1 MRRTILLTLATAVAA
16 VTGSG
21 LQAQTVPETSQ
32 AARVEDGYRRTPTFR
47 MDPFRNLFIPHW
59 GFVTSAAGSA
69 SNNTVNFNDIGALIF
84 IGDNSDVLIV
94 DLLDALGLVESG
106 SGLKGNGEAAASAYI
121 GGPIG
126 SRLTIGVTVGARAY
140 GGLSVDDDAVSLL
153 RDGNGARSEF
163 TLGDSDSEGLTTG
176 EVGGHLLY
184 RLGPFKTQDGAQV
197 VVGAGTRYVR
207 PLAYGSAYSVLDNGG
222 VVRVTGDS
230 IAANLSIETLQTIDL
245 LDGHVELNKGGG
257 FVADLL
263 ARVEWPTSGLAI
275 EAMLANLGAV
285 SIAQVER
292 RAATVNLE
300 TTDVDE
306 VRDVLDTLELELQ
319 EVSNIRVT
327 LPRVA
332 RFSASAWANR
342 ILQLDVIGTFP
353 FGNAFELPST
363 LDFLSTWRLARSLPL
378 RTGLVFSGQ
387 DGVGFTAGIGVETRN
402 FLFEVGGRSLGGLFD
417 EATGASARLDLGVF
431 F

>member
-1 MRRTILLTLATAVAA
+1 MTRTISLALATAV
-16 VTGSG
+16 VMGSS

-32 AARVEDGYRRTPTFR
+32 AARVEEGYRRTPTFR

-59 GFVTSAAGSA
+59 GFVTSVGGSA

-84 IGDNSDVLIV
+84 IGDNDDVTVV
-94 DLLDALGLVESG
+94 DMLDALGLVEAG
-106 SGLKGNGEAAASAYI
+106 SGLQGNGEAQASLYI
-121 GGPIG
+121 GGPVG
-126 SRLTIGVTVGARAY
+126 TRLNIGVTVGARAY

-153 RDGNGARSEF
+153 RDGNGARSDF
-163 TLGDSDSEGLTTG
+163 TLGDSDSEGLSTG
-176 EVGGHLLY
+176 EIGGHLLY
-184 RLGPFKTQDGAQV
+184 RFGPFKTQDGAQV

-207 PLAYGSAYSVLDNGG
+207 PLAYGKAYSVLGNGG
-222 VVRVTGDS
+222 VIRVTGDS
-230 IAANLSIETLQTIDL
+230 ISANLSIETLQTADL
-245 LDGHVELNKGGG
+245 LDGHLELNKGGG

-292 RAATVNLE
+292 RTATVDLE

-306 VRDVLDTLELELQ
+306 VRDVLDTLDLQLQ
-319 EVSNIRVT
+319 ETSNIRVT
-327 LPRVA
+327 LPRLA
-332 RFSASAWANR
+332 RFAASAWANR
-342 ILQLDVIGTFP
+342 ILQLDVVGTFP
-353 FGNAFELPST
+353 FGNDFDLPST
-363 LDFLSTWRLARSLPL
+363 VDFLSTWRLAKSLPL
-378 RTGLVFSGQ
+378 RAGLVFSGQ

-402 FLFEVGGRSLGGLFD
+402 FFFELGGRSLGGLLD
-417 EATGASARLDLGVF
+417 NATGASARFDLGVF